1 MARTTAREDLGDTV
15 RSTVGSAAP
24 VGDADAADPVLS
36 DSSRDLAREVLI
48 HGPIARAEL
57 GRRLGLSPASL
68 SRLSKPFLDRG
79 IFVEGPELTEGSVG
93 RPVKPLDVR
102 VDTRRFIGIK
112 LTGEAALGVSTDLRA
127 TELDRAQESFAET
140 SLATVVDA
148 IRRVVRALGDQP
160 ATAIGISLGGNV
172 LESGV
177 VQRAPFLGWR
187 DVDLAAAVREAVGLP
202 VVVENDVVA
211 LTAAEHWFGA
221 GRGLTDFAVLTIGAG
236 VGYGLVAGDRVTR
249 TADVG
254 LGLLGHYPL
263 DPTGPLCMEGH
274 RGCSTAMLSM
284 GTMSAQVST
293 ALGRPL
299 GYDELLSLAAPGSA
313 APGSGVARAVVEAA
327 ARSLGRLVAAV
338 SNIAMVSTV
347 VLSGEGIGLV
357 AVARDVLD
365 AAIAQD
371 RDPDASRLELVVD
384 DSGFTPWARGAAA
397 VAIQRSIANLGRSEH

>member
-1 MARTTAREDLGDTV
+1 MARTRDEI
-15 RSTVGSAAP
+15 P
-24 VGDADAADPVLS
+24 DPLLS
-36 DSSRDLAREVLI
+36 DTSRELAREVLI

-102 VDTRRFIGIK
+102 VDVRRFIGIK

-127 TELDRAQESFAET
+127 TELGSAQRRLADT
-140 SLATVVDA
+140 SLETVVDA
-148 IRRVVRALGDQP
+148 VRTVVDDLSPEPVA
-160 ATAIGISLGGNV
+160 AVGISLGGNV
-172 LESGV
+172 LESGL

-187 DVDLAAAVREAVGLP
+187 DVDLAAAVRDAVGLP

-221 GRGLTDFAVLTIGAG
+221 GRGLTDFAVLTVGAG
-236 VGYGLVAGDRVTR
+236 VGYGLVARDHVVR

-263 DPTGPLCMEGH
+263 DPTGPLCFQGH

-284 GTMSAQVST
+284 GTMSAQVSA
-293 ALGRPL
+293 ALGRTVT
-299 GYDELLSLAAPGSA
+299 YEELLALAARHATDGQAPGSA
-313 APGSGVARAVVEAA
+313 VARAVVDAA
-327 ARSLGRLVAAV
+327 GRALGRLVAAV
-338 SNIAMVSTV
+338 ANIAMVSTV
-347 VLSGEGIGLV
+347 VLSGEGIGLL
-357 AVARDVLD
+357 AVARPVLD
-365 AAIAQD
+365 EAIAAD
-371 RDPDASRLELVVD
+371 RDPDASPVDLLVD

-397 VAIQRSIANLGRSEH
+397 VAIQRSVATLGRAEA